1 MDKVW
6 DLTDTHDPTI
16 QKNKSFN
23 FTQELNIWNN
33 RAVTQ
38 KMGYTNSLVQTY

>member
-6 DLTDTHDPTI
+6 DRTDTHDPTI

-23 FTQELNIWNN
+23 FTQELNNWNN

-38 KMGYTNSLVQTY
+38 KMSPTQTP